1 MNRAAILL
9 LGILAQCLLTALFV
23 WRVVPSIAQDIQTR
37 SDLALSARNVN
48 WGRVEVDG
56 RDVTLS
62 GLAPSQK
69 QKQRAMDALQ
79 SVHGVRLVMDKTT
92 SLRSSAP
99 ARARTTTDTPP
110 ESVGTTAK
118 EDALVSAANDAVDIA
133 AFGLRYEFRVERNE
147 RGVALRGMV
156 PDEAV
161 RVALLDATRAKFEN
175 IDVRDDLVINADAPY
190 DFVRAARQAVSVAG
204 LVASGAAGVRDQV
217 LFVEGLTASDRDLT
231 RLRDTI
237 DAALP
242 EGYDL
247 AMQIGSR
254 QTLAA
259 MMRENP
265 DLAARVGPLPGSTPA
280 DRRIDLGRTPKLDRS
295 PEAAARCQ
303 TAINNEMTD
312 QRINFATGSSDIASD
327 SHELLNALITLAKAC
342 PAARI
347 EISGHTDDQGTDENN
362 LALSQRRAESV
373 MEFFV
378 RNGVKLGRLSAVG
391 YGESQPLVDNLT
403 SADRARNRRI
413 EFRVL

>member
-1 MNRAAILL
+1 MNRTSILL
-9 LGILAQCLLTALFV
+9 LGIFAQCVLTALFV
-23 WRVVPSIAQDIQTR
+23 WRVVPSIADDIR
-37 SDLALSARNVN
+37 SRGDLALSARNVN
-48 WGRVEVDG
+48 WGRIEVDG

-62 GLAPSQK
+62 GLAPSE
-69 QKQRAMDALQ
+69 KQRQRAIDALE
-79 SVHGVRLVMDKTT
+79 SVPGVRLVMDTTT
-92 SLRSSAP
+92 SLGAAKKTTRSP
-99 ARARTTTDTPP
+99 ADSTPATPP
-110 ESVGTTAK
+110 QANEA
-118 EDALVSAANDAVDIA
+118 ALIAAANDAVDLA
-133 AFGLRYEFRVERNE
+133 AFGLSYEFRVERNE

-161 RVALLDATRAKFEN
+161 RVSLMDSARAKFADVE
-175 IDVRDDLVINADAPY
+175 VRDDLLINAQAP
-190 DFVRAARQAVSVAG
+190 DNFVRAARQAISVSG

-247 AMQIGSR
+247 ALQIGSR

-265 DLAARVGPLPGSTPA
+265 ELAQRIGPLPGSPPPSS
-280 DRRIDLGRTPKLDRS
+280 RIDLGRTPKLDRS
-295 PEAAARCQ
+295 PQAAERCQ
-303 TAINNEMTD
+303 TAMNTAMAE
-312 QRINFATGSSDIASD
+312 QRINFDTGSSDISRD
-327 SHELLNALITLAKAC
+327 SRALLEKLVGLAKTC
-342 PAARI
+342 PGARI
-347 EISGHTDDQGTDENN
+347 EIGGHTDDQGTDENN

-391 YGESQPLVDNLT
+391 YGESRPLVDNRT
-403 SADRARNRRI
+403 AADRARNRRI

>member
-23 WRVVPSIAQDIQTR
+23 WRVVPSITDDIRAR

-48 WGRVEVDG
+48 WARVEVDG

-62 GLAPSQK
+62 GLAPSD
-69 QKQRAMDALQ
+69 KQRERAMNALAE
-79 SVHGVRLVMDKTT
+79 VVGVRLVMDKTT
-92 SLRSSAP
+92 SLTPRKTPSAASARINAEP
-99 ARARTTTDTPP
+99 APDEQTLVAAAN
-110 ESVGTTAK
+110 ESV
-118 EDALVSAANDAVDIA
+118 DVA
-133 AFGLRYEFRVERNE
+133 AFGLSYEFRIERDE
-147 RGVALRGMV
+147 RGIALRGMV

-161 RVALLDATRAKFEN
+161 RVALMDAARAKFEN
-175 IDVRDDLVINADAPY
+175 FDVRDDLIINSDAPY
-190 DFVRAARQAVSVAG
+190 DFVRAARQAISVSG

-217 LFVEGLTASDRDLT
+217 LFVEGLTASDRDLD
-231 RLRDTI
+231 RLRDTL

-247 AMQIGSR
+247 ALQIGSR

-265 DLAARVGPLPGSTPA
+265 DLAARVGPLPGSPPTTQ
-280 DRRIDLGRTPKLDRS
+280 RTGRQRTPQLDRS

-303 TAINNEMTD
+303 LAINDTMAD
-312 QRINFATGSSDIASD
+312 QRINFSTGSSDIADGSLALLD
-327 SHELLNALITLAKAC
+327 ELIALAKSC

-347 EISGHTDDQGTDENN
+347 EIGGHTDDQGTDENN

-373 MEFFV
+373 MEYFV

-391 YGESQPLVDNLT
+391 YGERQPLVSNET
-403 SADRARNRRI
+403 AADRARNRRI

>member
-1 MNRAAILL
+1 MNRTSILL
-9 LGILAQCLLTALFV
+9 LGIFAQCVLTALFV
-23 WRVVPSIAQDIQTR
+23 WRVVPSIADDIR
-37 SDLALSARNVN
+37 SRGDLALSARNVN
-48 WGRVEVDG
+48 WGRIEVDG

-62 GLAPSQK
+62 GLAPSE
-69 QKQRAMDALQ
+69 KQRQRAIDALE
-79 SVHGVRLVMDKTT
+79 SVPGVRLVMDTTT
-92 SLRSSAP
+92 SLGAAKKATRSP
-99 ARARTTTDTPP
+99 ADSTPATPP
-110 ESVGTTAK
+110 QANEA
-118 EDALVSAANDAVDIA
+118 ALIAAANDAVDLA
-133 AFGLRYEFRVERNE
+133 AFGLSYEFRVERNE

-161 RVALLDATRAKFEN
+161 RVSLMDSARAKFADVE
-175 IDVRDDLVINADAPY
+175 VRDDLLINAQAP
-190 DFVRAARQAVSVAG
+190 DNFVRAARQAISVSG

-247 AMQIGSR
+247 ALQIGSR

-265 DLAARVGPLPGSTPA
+265 ELAQRIGPLPGSPPPSS
-280 DRRIDLGRTPKLDRS
+280 RIDLGRTPKLDRS
-295 PEAAARCQ
+295 PQAAERCQ
-303 TAINNEMTD
+303 TAMNTAMAE
-312 QRINFATGSSDIASD
+312 QRINFDTGSSDISRD
-327 SHELLNALITLAKAC
+327 SRALLEKLVGLAKTC
-342 PAARI
+342 PGARI
-347 EISGHTDDQGTDENN
+347 EIGGHTDDQGTDENN

-391 YGESQPLVDNLT
+391 YGESRPLVDNRT
-403 SADRARNRRI
+403 AADRARNRRI